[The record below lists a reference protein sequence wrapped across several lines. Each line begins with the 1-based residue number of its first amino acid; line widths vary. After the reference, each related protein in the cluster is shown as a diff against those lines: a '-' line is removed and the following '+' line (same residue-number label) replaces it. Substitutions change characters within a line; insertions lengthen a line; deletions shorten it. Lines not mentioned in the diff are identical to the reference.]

1 MFATQRAGREVLKG
15 TVDANLPARVALKM
29 PRKVDS
35 RLVLG
40 EPGAEALLGRGDL
53 LYKDIGAPIRLQGL
67 LTTREELAAL
77 AGETPSTRT
86 AGSR

>member
-1 MFATQRAGREVLKG
+1 
-15 TVDANLPARVALKM
+15 
-29 PRKVDS
+29 
-35 RLVLG
+35 
-40 EPGAEALLGRGDL
+40 L